1 MWILNIHCFLR
12 FSLNFTVLQLW
23 IQWSDVVEFLLVLK
37 CKTVNSATLIFKY
50 LVSLVRSWLFFL
62 QQKLAKREN
71 VRIDRNQD
79 IEQLWEFYKLYKRRH
94 RVDDIQRQE
103 QNLRESGTFSSEYGQ
118 LVPLINFL
126 VIVVVYFC
134 TIIFLAWSS
143 KLTRIHFLCLY
154 TKHCTFEVRLQST
167 FNIQYIFNKVWDACI
182 SMKHPWISRSTQCK
196 QINIAIHHYI
206 SKHIWLKGLLC
217 S

>member
-1 MWILNIHCFLR
+1 M
-12 FSLNFTVLQLW
+12 
-23 IQWSDVVEFLLVLK
+23 
-37 CKTVNSATLIFKY
+37 
-50 LVSLVRSWLFFL
+50 

-126 VIVVVYFC
+126 VILVFFLLLHNH
-134 TIIFLAWSS
+134 IFGM
-143 KLTRIHFLCLY
+143 I
-154 TKHCTFEVRLQST
+154 
-167 FNIQYIFNKVWDACI
+167 
-182 SMKHPWISRSTQCK
+182 
-196 QINIAIHHYI
+196 
-206 SKHIWLKGLLC
+206 
-217 S
+217 